1 MKVICENCKNE
12 IEVEPYIYNSMA
24 RTIETPVLCKSI
36 CVLSVNVKI
45 FCPLCGTLHDYKGIE
60 KELSDVE
67 ICSMV
72 KQVVPHY
79 INARQIGEQQNER

>member
-1 MKVICENCKNE
+1 MKVICEQCKNE

-24 RTIETPVLCKSI
+24 RILEMPMNFERQCI
-36 CVLSVNVKI
+36 LSANVKI

-60 KELSDVE
+60 KELSNTE

-72 KQVVPHY
+72 MNIVPHY
-79 INARQIGEQQNER
+79 ISRRVENER